1 MSINVEAE
9 KRAYKKFRQAGMTA
23 AGACGLIGNLEAESD
38 GFYTNRVEYLCLKR
52 LKENGKVYTDTTY
65 TAAIDSGKISCEEF
79 LHPLA
84 GKQYGYGLAQ
94 WTSPGRKSGL
104 WNLAKQKGV
113 SIANE
118 DMQIEYLLKE
128 LQESYGA
135 VLKILKTTTSICEAS
150 DVVLKRFEIPARKFL
165 LPGWRIQRRM
175 TAMVTIRTI
184 DGDRTMIVHLR

>member
-79 LHPLA
+79 LHPLS

-104 WNLAKQKGV
+104 WNLAKQRRYADRI
-113 SIANE
+113 SAERIAGELWSCTE
-118 DMQIEYLLKE
+118 DIKNHN
-128 LQESYGA
+128 
-135 VLKILKTTTSICEAS
+135 I
-150 DVVLKRFEIPARKFL
+150 
-165 LPGWRIQRRM
+165 
-175 TAMVTIRTI
+175 
-184 DGDRTMIVHLR
+184 HL